1 MIHIRDIDHLVL
13 RIVDL
18 PTMLRFYCEVLG
30 CTVERRQ
37 DSIGLVQLRAGRS
50 LIDLVPVSGA
60 LGRAGGAAPGRQG
73 RNLDHFC
80 VRLDPFDAEA
90 IGRHLRAHGITPG
103 EMAQRNG
110 AEGEGPSIYID
121 DPEGNVVELKGPPD
135 IPPWPPELPPALA
148 ELRGPRIRLRLL
160 KRDDADALVR
170 AAADGEL
177 WQLPTTVVP
186 SARTVGDDIAQ
197 ALQLHAD
204 GTAVPYAITLLESGR
219 VIGSTRLW
227 KIDPRHRR
235 LEIGSTWL
243 AASMQRGFANNECKV
258 LMLCAAFDTLHC
270 VRVQFTTDENNAP
283 SRAAILRLGAREEG
297 VVRHERLMP
306 DGRKRNSVRY
316 SLIDDD
322 WPAVKARLEQR
333 LRRP

>member
-1 MIHIRDIDHLVL
+1 MIRIRDIDHLVL

-18 PTMLRFYCEVLG
+18 PAMLRFYCEVLG

-50 LIDLVPVSGA
+50 LIDLVPLSGA

-80 VRLDPFDAEA
+80 VRVDPFDAEA
-90 IGRHLRAHGITPG
+90 IGRHLRAHGIRPG
-103 EMAQRNG
+103 EVARRNG

-135 IPPWPPELPPALA
+135 MPAWPPALPSALA
-148 ELRGPRIRLRLL
+148 ETSGPRIRLRLL
-160 KRDDADALVR
+160 ARDDADALVR
-170 AAADGEL
+170 AAADGQL

-186 SARTVGDDIAQ
+186 STHTVGDYIDE
-197 ALQLHAD
+197 ALRLHAD
-204 GTAVPYAITLLESGR
+204 GTAVPYAIALLESGR

-227 KIDPRHRR
+227 KIDLRHRR
-235 LEIGSTWL
+235 LEIGSSWL
-243 AASMQRGFANNECKV
+243 AASMQRGFANGECKY
-258 LMLCAAFDTLHC
+258 LMLCMAIDTLQC

-297 VVRHERLMP
+297 LIRHERIMP

-316 SLIDDD
+316 SLVDDD
-322 WPAVKARLEQR
+322 WPAVKAHLEQR